1 MDRTRVARNAMAP
14 RQGAQAIR
22 RALAVLRILAAG

>member
-1 MDRTRVARNAMAP
+1 MDKKACGMRTGRRTEP

-22 RALAVLRILAAG
+22 RALAVLR

>member
-1 MDRTRVARNAMAP
+1 MEP

-22 RALAVLRILAAG
+22 RALAVLRILAAGRETGLPLA